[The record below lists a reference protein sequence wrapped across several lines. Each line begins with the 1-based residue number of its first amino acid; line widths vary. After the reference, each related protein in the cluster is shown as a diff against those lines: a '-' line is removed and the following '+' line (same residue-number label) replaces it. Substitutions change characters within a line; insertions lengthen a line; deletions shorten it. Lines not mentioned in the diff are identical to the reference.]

1 MNAFKLEIVTPERI
15 FYNGTAESLIL
26 NTPDGQLGVL
36 YGHEPMVA
44 TLEASELTVKINGE
58 NRVAVCTGGFLEM
71 LGEQAYIFV
80 QSIEWLEEIDVA
92 RAEIA
97 LARAKRFARA
107 SAISADNIYDRQR
120 FLWALE
126 RAETRLKAVE
136 HRQQNGNEK

>member
-97 LARAKRFARA
+97 LARAKRKLEA
-107 SAISADNIYDRQR
+107 ADNIYDRQR

-136 HRQQNGNEK
+136 HRQQNRNEK